1 MKMSDFREKV
11 EGRSIHLGESLKKKK
26 KRQHF
31 QKNLRKKSQK
41 LREKSQDFEKRL
53 REKCQNFGGKS
64 KKNYQILRKSFK
76 NKSEVTGYG
85 KIVKL

>member
-11 EGRSIHLGESLKKKK
+11 EGRSIHLGESLKKNK

-64 KKNYQILRKSFK
+64 KKNLSNFEEKF
-76 NKSEVTGYG
+76 
-85 KIVKL
+85 